1 MSDLR
6 RMSTMRAIGHLIER
20 LAGDIEDILE
30 RTREECR
37 ARVLDR
43 VGSMLGGR
51 VDRHAVPR
59 AGTPHLA
66 AEPSNTADVAT
77 RRATLVAGLPLPP
90 RRVIRARLIPI
101 DRQVPL
107 PPRDDEPVS
116 ERRESAPSAL
126 ERETA
131 VLDAVRYLV
140 RATAGQ
146 VAERCSLPNGTVYVV
161 LRALCSARRV
171 AKTETGRGIEY
182 SLVSTGGIQPF
193 KRPRSAASTSGEGAS
208 ETTDAVVAEVRGV
221 GGLVA

>member
-6 RMSTMRAIGHLIER
+6 RMSTMRAIDHLIER

-37 ARVLDR
+37 ARVLDT
-43 VGSMLGGR
+43 VGSMLGGGAA
-51 VDRHAVPR
+51 RHAIPR
-59 AGTPHLA
+59 AGRLYPVA
-66 AEPSNTADVAT
+66 APSSTGDVVT
-77 RRATLVAGLPLPP
+77 RRPKLVAVVPSLP
-90 RRVIRARLIPI
+90 RRVIRAHLIPV
-101 DRQVPL
+101 DRQVVPL
-107 PPRDDEPVS
+107 PRDEEPVS
-116 ERRESAPSAL
+116 ERRESVPSAL

-193 KRPRSAASTSGEGAS
+193 KRSRSTASAPGEGAS
-208 ETTDAVVAEVRGV
+208 DTTDAVVAEVRGV